1 MNKQHSLENELS
13 KLKQLLKECN
23 REIEVRDGQIE
34 DRERE
39 NAILRS
45 ENYKISMQLETLQ
58 KTYAAIR

>member
-13 KLKQLLKECN
+13 KIKQLLKECN
-23 REIEVRDGQIE
+23 REIEVRDGQLE

-45 ENYKISMQLETLQ
+45 ENYKTSMQLETLQ